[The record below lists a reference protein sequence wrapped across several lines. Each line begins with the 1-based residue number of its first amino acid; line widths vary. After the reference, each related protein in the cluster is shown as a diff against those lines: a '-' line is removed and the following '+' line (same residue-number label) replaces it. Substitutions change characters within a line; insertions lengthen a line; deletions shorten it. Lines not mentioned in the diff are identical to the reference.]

1 MCSCTPFYFIPNT
14 ITTFSSEMT
23 TNAVTFDPYLSKTVN
38 IQVNT
43 SLMLLQK
50 GYSTR
55 RLREIWLLYV
65 RYVNGTNWEIP
76 SDMRICMSWYTNLRL
91 NPFLWSDSYTRSF
104 FLYLVRRV
112 PLDFSEDHPDITQSD
127 VFNTVRTAEMLL
139 MLSAE

>member
-1 MCSCTPFYFIPNT
+1 
-14 ITTFSSEMT
+14 MT
-23 TNAVTFDPYLSKTVN
+23 TNTVLFDPYLSKTTN
-38 IQVNT
+38 IEVNT

-50 GYSTR
+50 AYSTR

-104 FLYLVRRV
+104 FLHLVRRV